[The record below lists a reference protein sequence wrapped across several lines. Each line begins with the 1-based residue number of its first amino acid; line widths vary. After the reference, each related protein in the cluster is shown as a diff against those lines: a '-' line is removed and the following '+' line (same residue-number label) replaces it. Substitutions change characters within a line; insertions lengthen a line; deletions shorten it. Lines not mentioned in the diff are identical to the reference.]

1 VLADELDKL
10 YDHIVRAYALRDE
23 LVDVDLLASASDRG
37 ASIEAEKDSIVER
50 EGDQA
55 RQMRQS
61 FRTGLTTSYDLSQ
74 NGGRELRLS
83 DQDPVENTIADAL
96 IRYLVSFGLAQSR
109 TEQAGPN
116 HYIYYL
122 SVDWNRIRSIAAG
135 IGIDLETAIAAG
147 R

>member
-1 VLADELDKL
+1 LADELDKL

-23 LVDVDLLASASDRG
+23 LIDVDLLASASDHG
-37 ASIEAEKDSIVER
+37 ESIEAEKHSIVER
-50 EGDQA
+50 ESDQA
-55 RQMRQS
+55 RQMRES
-61 FRTGLTTSYDLSQ
+61 FRAGLATSYNLTQ
-74 NGGRELRLS
+74 NGGQELRLS
-83 DQDPVENTIADAL
+83 DQDPVENSIADAM

-122 SVDWNRIRSIAAG
+122 SVDWNRVRSIAAG
-135 IGIDLETAIAAG
+135 IGIDLDSAVAAG

>member
-1 VLADELDKL
+1 LADELDKL

-23 LVDVDLLASASDRG
+23 LLDVDLLADASDQG
-37 ASIEAEKDSIVER
+37 QAIEAEKHSIIER
-50 EGDQA
+50 ESDQA
-55 RQMRQS
+55 RQMRES
-61 FRTGLTTSYDLSQ
+61 FRTGLATSYELSQ
-74 NGGRELRLS
+74 DGGQVLRLS
-83 DQDPVENTIADAL
+83 DQDPVENSIADAL

-109 TEQAGPN
+109 TERVGPS

-135 IGIDLETAIAAG
+135 IGVDLDAAIASG

>member
-1 VLADELDKL
+1 LADELDKL

-37 ASIEAEKDSIVER
+37 ESIEAEKYSIVER
-50 EGDQA
+50 ESDQA
-55 RQMRQS
+55 RQMRES
-61 FRTGLTTSYDLSQ
+61 FRAGLATSYTLTQ
-74 NGGRELRLS
+74 NGGQELRLS
-83 DQDPVENTIADAL
+83 DQDPVENSIADAM

-116 HYIYYL
+116 HYIYHL
-122 SVDWNRIRSIAAG
+122 SVDWDRIRSIAAG
-135 IGIDLETAIAAG
+135 IGIDLDAAVAAG